1 MSNNSN
7 NLFVPLVFH
16 RNRPPSPGGGEEEGL
31 PIRFN
36 FMDQGDQ
43 SDQQRQP
50 LSLLAIDQ
58 ANGLRLDQSLQPPP
72 AANLSHPPPPPQ
84 PTMPTVE
91 EQLAEFRRIAEQ
103 QQSQLQRYEQQQQAQ
118 MQAFQ
123 QSQDTVAQL
132 SQALATLTANAAAP
146 TPAPPQKKKPDLPPW
161 EPKKI
166 NIWIRRVTA
175 AYQRAGI
182 VNPKD
187 KFAFLESMFEVNGNP
202 KINEFLYG
210 ANTEADWDNFLAYLR
225 EEYGKTIRQKAEIL
239 IKECPRQG
247 LKPSQFLS
255 QLNEDTQGV
264 EIDHIKREHL
274 LKSLPSR
281 VRELLGKSVETM
293 TAAQVAAKADDYFD
307 RQGNL
312 LERSS
317 HGISSINP
325 LPSNSSFT
333 PAFSDEEDADD
344 INHIRRGGA
353 TARGRPNRSRS
364 RTRFNNGNKNAS
376 ASNSNRSPSVPA
388 RLIDGLC
395 RFHHKFG
402 DEAWKCA
409 DGCKKAHLVKKPPG
423 NGKGVRR
430 Q

>member
-7 NLFVPLVFH
+7 NLFVPQVFH

-58 ANGLRLDQSLQPPP
+58 ANGLRLDQSLQPPL

-225 EEYGKTIRQKAEIL
+225 
-239 IKECPRQG
+239 
-247 LKPSQFLS
+247 
-255 QLNEDTQGV
+255 
-264 EIDHIKREHL
+264 
-274 LKSLPSR
+274 
-281 VRELLGKSVETM
+281 
-293 TAAQVAAKADDYFD
+293 
-307 RQGNL
+307 
-312 LERSS
+312 
-317 HGISSINP
+317 
-325 LPSNSSFT
+325 
-333 PAFSDEEDADD
+333 DE
-344 INHIRRGGA
+344 
-353 TARGRPNRSRS
+353 
-364 RTRFNNGNKNAS
+364 
-376 ASNSNRSPSVPA
+376 
-388 RLIDGLC
+388 
-395 RFHHKFG
+395 
-402 DEAWKCA
+402 
-409 DGCKKAHLVKKPPG
+409 
-423 NGKGVRR
+423 
-430 Q
+430 